1 MHIRTLGETFAEDA
15 WLKVISVQIML
26 KTVRVNEITYLSAN
40 KVESR
45 ALRQKGNEAKQNV
58 SFSVTKTATVLLF
71 YLEK

>member
-1 MHIRTLGETFAEDA
+1 MHIRTLEETFAEDA

-45 ALRQKGNEAKQNV
+45 ALRQKGNESA
-58 SFSVTKTATVLLF
+58 
-71 YLEK
+71 